1 VRWWRKDLKKM
12 GPRWGWEDTKRS
24 LFFWVC
30 GQAPEC
36 VLHKTAL
43 SLLKSQ
49 GGEVRGWDLRGGSG
63 GGVALA
69 VGALV
74 SEKVEG
80 KEEVT
85 SDLSPSPGQSPRFKC
100 LRASPLDS
108 SDWELD
114 FIPRFL

>member
-1 VRWWRKDLKKM
+1 VGPEGRVWR
-12 GPRWGWEDTKRS
+12 
-24 LFFWVC
+24 
-30 GQAPEC
+30 
-36 VLHKTAL
+36 
-43 SLLKSQ
+43 
-49 GGEVRGWDLRGGSG
+49 
-63 GGVALA
+63 GVALA

-85 SDLSPSPGQSPRFKC
+85 SDSYLSPNPGQSPRFKC